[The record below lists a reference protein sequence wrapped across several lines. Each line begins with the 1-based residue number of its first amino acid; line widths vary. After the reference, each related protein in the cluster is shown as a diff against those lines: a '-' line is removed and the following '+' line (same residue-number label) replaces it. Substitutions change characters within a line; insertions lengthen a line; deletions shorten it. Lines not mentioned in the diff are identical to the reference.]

1 MKICF
6 PVESDKRLDSEVFG
20 HFGSAPI
27 FVVFDTET
35 KAVDTIDNQDL
46 GHVHGKCNP
55 LKALDGNI
63 VDVVIVGGAGKGA
76 INKLNKAGIKI
87 YKASKTSIQ
96 DNLELFE
103 KNSLSELTV
112 EHACGGHGGSCG
124 HDHGNSDFP
133 IVS

>member
-6 PVESDKRLDSEVFG
+6 PVESDKGLDSEVFG

-27 FVVFDTET
+27 FVVFDTDT
-35 KAVDTIDNQDL
+35 KTIDKIDNQDL

-63 VDVVIVGGAGKGA
+63 VDVVIVGGIGKGA
-76 INKLNKAGIKI
+76 MNQLKKAGIKL
-87 YKASKTSIQ
+87 YKATKTTIQ
-96 DNLELFE
+96 DNIKLFE
-103 KNSLSELTV
+103 NNTLSEFTI
-112 EHACGGHGGSCG
+112 EHACGGHGDACG

>member
-6 PVESDKRLDSEVFG
+6 PVKSDKGLDSEVFG

-35 KAVDTIDNQDL
+35 KAVDTINNQDL

-63 VDVVIVGGAGKGA
+63 VDAVIVGGIGGGA
-76 INKLNKAGIKI
+76 MNKLKKAGIKV
-87 YKASKTSIQ
+87 YKSSETKVQ
-96 DNLELFE
+96 DNITLFE
-103 KNSLSELTV
+103 NNSLSEFSK
-112 EHACGGHGGSCG
+112 EHTCGGHGDGCG